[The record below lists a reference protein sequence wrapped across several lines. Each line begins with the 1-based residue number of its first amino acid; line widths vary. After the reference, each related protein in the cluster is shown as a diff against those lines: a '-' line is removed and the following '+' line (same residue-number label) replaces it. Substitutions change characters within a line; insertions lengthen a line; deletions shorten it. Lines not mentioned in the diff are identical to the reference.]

1 MSSNSN
7 PVFLY
12 LRWSAVA
19 GLAIALATCVDP
31 YSPDIRT
38 SPIKLIVDGLLTDGP
53 GPYTVTLALSE
64 PYNNERGTL
73 PVNSAQVYVEDQ
85 TGQRYDYTPRG
96 SGIYQSDS
104 SSFRGQAGY
113 TYILFVRA
121 SDGSLYRS
129 KPELLRAAPPI
140 DTAYTEYYSATN
152 SAGIRVAGFDVFIE
166 STDPD
171 TTGNF
176 YNWNWTHYDSID
188 YCLQRLD
195 GETRVMYL
203 SPCCD
208 PCWTVK
214 RCNGCI
220 NVLSDAFVNG
230 NTIKRQVAT
239 IPYNSKS
246 DYFMVIDQY
255 ALSRDA
261 YQFWQLVNG
270 QINNSGGIF
279 DQPPA
284 TVPGNI
290 YLPEDPEE
298 QVLGFFAA
306 AGLSRKSV
314 YLKRNYVSDTPITT
328 GSGNLITSQTQFCEP
343 CTESRTRTGKR
354 PPGW

>member
-1 MSSNSN
+1 MNSN
-7 PVFLY
+7 FNNAFRR
-12 LRWSAVA
+12 LRWW
-19 GLAIALATCVDP
+19 ALAGMALALYTCVDP
-31 YSPDIRT
+31 YSPDIQT
-38 SPIKLIVDGLLTDGP
+38 GPIKLIVDGLLTDGP

-73 PVNSAQVYVEDQ
+73 PVNSAQVYVEDH
-85 TGQRYDYTPRG
+85 TGQRFDYTPRG

-104 SSFRGQAGY
+104 AGFRGQAGFTY
-113 TYILFVRA
+113 TLFVRA

-129 KPELLRAAPPI
+129 RPELLRAAPAI
-140 DTAYTEYYSATN
+140 DTAYTEYYSSTN
-152 SAGIRVAGFDVFIE
+152 SAGIRVAGFEVYIE
-166 STDPD
+166 TADPD
-171 TTGNF
+171 TSGNF
-176 YNWNWTHYDSID
+176 YSWNWTHYDTID

-220 NVLSDAFVNG
+220 NVLSDVFVNG
-230 NTIKRQVAT
+230 NTLKRQIAT

-246 DYFMVIDQY
+246 DYFMVIDQL
-255 ALSRDA
+255 ALSREA

-284 TVPGNI
+284 TVPGNM
-290 YLPEDPEE
+290 YLPEKPEE

-306 AGLSRKSV
+306 AGLARKSV
-314 YLKRNYVSDTPITT
+314 FLKRNYVADPPITT
-328 GSGNLITSQTQFCEP
+328 TTGNLITSQTQFCEP
-343 CTESRTRTGKR
+343 CVESRTRTARR